1 MNDEDK
7 TRILLVDDH
16 PMMRGGMRALLAM
29 EDDLLPAAE
38 AGTGAEALRLA
49 CKLELDL
56 ILLDMNMPGMDGLET
71 IRQLRAAGVEARIV
85 IFSVSDDH
93 ANVLAALREG
103 ADGYLLKDMEPEEL
117 ISQIRLAALGKL
129 ALSPELTRVLAEAIR
144 ERPKPGHGVPMASL
158 TKRERDV
165 LRLIA
170 KGQTNKMIARKLDI
184 SEGTVKVHVKNLLHK
199 LGLRSRVEAAVWVL
213 EHERLRS

>member
-49 CKLELDL
+49 SELELDL

-144 ERPKPGHGVPMASL
+144 DRPKPGHGVPMSSL

-170 KGQTNKMIARKLDI
+170 KGQTNKMIARKLEI

-213 EHERLRS
+213 EHERIRA

>member
-1 MNDEDK
+1 MRKIALIEDDAD
-7 TRILLVDDH
+7 LY
-16 PMMRGGMRALLAM
+16 ALLKYNLEKEGFAM
-29 EDDLLPAAE
+29 VGAQ
-38 AGTGAEALRLA
+38 TGKGAIEFCRR
-49 CKLELDL
+49 ERPDL

-144 ERPKPGHGVPMASL
+144 ERPKPGHGVPMVSL

-213 EHERLRS
+213 EHERIRS

>member
-49 CKLELDL
+49 SELELDL

-117 ISQIRLAALGKL
+117 IGQIRLAALGKL

-144 ERPKPGHGVPMASL
+144 ERPKPGHGVPMVSL

-213 EHERLRS
+213 EHERIRS

>member
-1 MNDEDK
+1 MKDEDK

-38 AGTGAEALRLA
+38 AGTGAEAVRLA
-49 CKLELDL
+49 TEMDLDL

-117 ISQIRLAALGKL
+117 ICQIRLAASGKL
-129 ALSPELTRVLAEAIR
+129 ALSPELTQVLAEAIR
-144 ERPKPGHGVPMASL
+144 ERPRAGHGSQPSCL
-158 TKRERDV
+158 TKREKDV

-170 KGQTNKMIARKLDI
+170 KGHSNKLIARKLDI
-184 SEGTVKVHVKNLLHK
+184 TEGTVKVHVKNLLHK
-199 LGLRSRVEAAVWVL
+199 LGLRSRVEAAVWAL
-213 EHERLRS
+213 EHEQARS

>member
-1 MNDEDK
+1 VNDEDK

-49 CKLELDL
+49 CELELDL

-144 ERPKPGHGVPMASL
+144 ERPKPGHGVPMVSL

-213 EHERLRS
+213 EHERIRS

>member
-1 MNDEDK
+1 
-7 TRILLVDDH
+7 
-16 PMMRGGMRALLAM
+16 MMRGGMRALLAM

-49 CKLELDL
+49 CELELDL

-93 ANVLAALREG
+93 TNVLAALREG

-144 ERPKPGHGVPMASL
+144 ERPRPGHSVPLSSL

-213 EHERLRS
+213 EHERIRA

>member
-1 MNDEDK
+1 MKDEDK

-38 AGTGAEALRLA
+38 AGTGAEAVRLA
-49 CKLELDL
+49 SDMDLDL

-71 IRQLRAAGVEARIV
+71 IRQLRAAGVDARIV

-117 ISQIRLAALGKL
+117 ICQIRLAASGKL
-129 ALSPELTRVLAEAIR
+129 ALSPELTQVLAEAIR
-144 ERPKPGHGVPMASL
+144 ERPRPGHGSQPSCL
-158 TKRERDV
+158 TKREKDV

-170 KGQTNKMIARKLDI
+170 KGHSNKLIARKLEI
-184 SEGTVKVHVKNLLHK
+184 TEGTVKVHVKNLLHK
-199 LGLRSRVEAAVWVL
+199 LGLRSRVEAAVWAL
-213 EHERLRS
+213 EHEQARA

>member
-1 MNDEDK
+1 MKDEDK

-38 AGTGAEALRLA
+38 AGTGADAVRLA
-49 CKLELDL
+49 GEMDLDL

-71 IRQLRAAGVEARIV
+71 IRQLRAAGVDARIV

-117 ISQIRLAALGKL
+117 ISQIRLAASGKL
-129 ALSPELTRVLAEAIR
+129 ALSPELTQVLAEAIR
-144 ERPKPGHGVPMASL
+144 ERPRHGQASQPSCL
-158 TKRERDV
+158 TKREKDV

-170 KGQTNKMIARKLDI
+170 KGHSNKLIARKLEI
-184 SEGTVKVHVKNLLHK
+184 TEGTVKVHVKNLLHK
-199 LGLRSRVEAAVWVL
+199 LGLRSRVEAAVWAL
-213 EHERLRS
+213 EHEQGRG

>member
-49 CKLELDL
+49 CELELDL

-144 ERPKPGHGVPMASL
+144 ERPKPGHGVPMVSL

-213 EHERLRS
+213 EHERIRS

>member
-1 MNDEDK
+1 MKDEDK

-38 AGTGAEALRLA
+38 AGTGAEAVRLA
-49 CKLELDL
+49 SEMDLDL

-93 ANVLAALREG
+93 ANVLTALREG

-117 ISQIRLAALGKL
+117 ICQIRLAASGKL
-129 ALSPELTRVLAEAIR
+129 ALSPELTQVLAEAIR
-144 ERPKPGHGVPMASL
+144 ERPRPGHGSQPSCL
-158 TKRERDV
+158 TKREKDV

-170 KGQTNKMIARKLDI
+170 KGHSNKLIARKLDI
-184 SEGTVKVHVKNLLHK
+184 TEGTVKVHVKNLLHK
-199 LGLRSRVEAAVWVL
+199 LCLLYTSPSPRD
-213 EHERLRS
+213 